1 MMKPMTA
8 GRQGSTRT
16 GGSTSKSLTTRIVS
30 SNSSPTPRN
39 NPHAS
44 PAPAGEF
51 FSRPAIPRPP
61 TAAGGSA
68 GPARLHGLR
77 QQGGADAF
85 VCQPAQTPDEI
96 PAGVRTSVEDLDQM
110 STDHDRAAKTKPQGP
125 VQLTPQIGRAHV

>member
-8 GRQGSTRT
+8 GRPGSTRT

-96 PAGVRTSVEDLDQM
+96 PAGVRTSVDELDQKF
-110 STDHDRAAKTKPQGP
+110 TGHDRRRRPSRKGSSS
-125 VQLTPQIGRAHV
+125 